1 MEVFIARQ
9 PIFNEKEQ
17 IVSYELL
24 YRNRDMNAF
33 PSEGV
38 EADAATIDVIINSFL
53 AIGIDKITN
62 GAPAFINFTEK
73 LLFSPLID
81 YISPKEVV
89 IEVLEDVNLTPKLVR
104 RVQELKEKGFKIA
117 LDDFILQDKVT
128 VYDELFNYVDYIKV
142 DFLSTP
148 IVKRMEI
155 ENKVKS
161 KFPHIQLLAE
171 KVETRNQYEVAI
183 HSGYVL
189 FQGYFFEK
197 PQIMRAIDIPAN
209 IINYFQII
217 SILKDEEPDI
227 NILAENIEREISI
240 SYKLLQLINSS
251 KNRRKSKVRSIKQ
264 AIILL
269 GLSELR
275 KLVYLLAM
283 RELNNYEKT
292 DVFNEL
298 VAASLFRAKACE
310 KVAKLNY
317 KKNFSEYFLIG
328 LLSLIDALLKRPMY
342 VILRKMPLSEEI
354 VQTINGV
361 ETEMT
366 PYLQFSEALYK
377 LDWDKLTEL
386 SLQLG
391 LNQEMVFQI
400 YDEAEQWSREVIS

>member
-89 IEVLEDVNLTPKLVR
+89 IEVLEDVNITPKLVR

-391 LNQEMVFQI
+391 LDQEMVFQI
-400 YDEAEQWSREVIS
+400 YDEAEQWAREVIS

>member
-1 MEVFIARQ
+1 MEVFIGRQ

-24 YRNRDMNAF
+24 YRSKNINAF
-33 PSEGV
+33 PLDGID
-38 EADAATIDVIINSFL
+38 ADAATIDVIINSFL
-53 AIGIDKITN
+53 TIGIDKVTD
-62 GAPAFINFTEK
+62 GALAFINFTEK

-81 YISPKEVV
+81 YINPKEVV
-89 IEVLEDVNLTPKLVR
+89 IEILEDVIITPKLIQ
-104 RVQELKEKGFKIA
+104 RVKELKGKGFKIA
-117 LDDFILQDKVT
+117 LDDFILKDGVT
-128 VYDELFNYVDYIKV
+128 VYNELFNYVDYIKV
-142 DFLSTP
+142 DFLITP
-148 IVKRMEI
+148 LTKRMEI
-155 ENKVKS
+155 EYKVKS
-161 KFPHIQLLAE
+161 KFPHIKLLAE
-171 KVETRNQYEVAI
+171 KVETREQYEIAM

-197 PQIMRAIDIPAN
+197 PQIMKAIDIPAN

-227 NILAENIEREISI
+227 NILATNIEREISI

-251 KNRRKSKVRSIKQ
+251 KNRPKSKVRSIKQ
-264 AIILL
+264 AIVLL
-269 GLSELR
+269 GITELR

-292 DVFNEL
+292 DAFNEL

-342 VILRKMPLSEEI
+342 LILRKMPLSEEI
-354 VQTINGV
+354 VETINGV

-377 LDWDKLTEL
+377 LDWDRLDEL

-391 LNQEMVFQI
+391 LNQDVVFQI
-400 YDEAEQWSREVIS
+400 YDEAEQWAREVIS

>member
-1 MEVFIARQ
+1 MEVFIGRQ
-9 PIFNEKEQ
+9 PIFDEKEQ

-24 YRNRDMNAF
+24 YRSKNMNAF
-33 PSEGV
+33 PLEGV
-38 EADAATIDVIINSFL
+38 GADAATIDVIINSFL
-53 AIGIDKITN
+53 AIGIDKATG

-73 LLFSPLID
+73 LLFSPLVD
-81 YISPKEVV
+81 YVNPQEVV
-89 IEVLEDVNLTPKLVR
+89 IEILEDVSITQGLIE
-104 RVQELKEKGFKIA
+104 RVKELKKKGFKLA
-117 LDDFILQDKVT
+117 LDDFVLNDEVT
-128 VYDELFNYVDYIKV
+128 VYDELFHYIDYIKV
-142 DFLSTP
+142 DFLITP
-148 IVKRMEI
+148 LLKRMEI

-171 KVETRNQYEVAI
+171 KVETREQYEVAI

-251 KNRRKSKVRSIKQ
+251 KNRKKSKIRSIKQ
-264 AIILL
+264 AIVLL
-269 GLSELR
+269 GLTELR

-283 RELNNYEKT
+283 RELNTHEQT
-292 DVFNEL
+292 DTFNEL
-298 VAASLFRAKACE
+298 VVASLFRAKACE

-328 LLSLIDALLKRPMY
+328 LLSLIDALLKRPMHL
-342 VILRKMPLSEEI
+342 ILRKMPLSEEI

-386 SLQLG
+386 SQQLG
-391 LNQEMVFQI
+391 LNQEKVFQI
-400 YDEAEQWSREVIS
+400 YDETEQWAREVIS

>member
-1 MEVFIARQ
+1 MEVFIGKQ

-17 IVSYELL
+17 VVSYELL
-24 YRNRDMNAF
+24 YRSKNMNAF
-33 PSEGV
+33 PLEGTD
-38 EADAATIDVIINSFL
+38 ADAATIDVIINSFL
-53 AIGIDKITN
+53 TIGIDKVTE

-73 LLFSPLID
+73 LLFSPLVD

-89 IEVLEDVNLTPKLVR
+89 IEILEDVNITQSLVK
-104 RVQELKEKGFKIA
+104 RVKELKEKGFKIA
-117 LDDFILQDKVT
+117 LDDFILKDGVT
-128 VYDELFNYVDYIKV
+128 VYDELFNYIDYIKV
-142 DFLSTP
+142 DFLITP
-148 IVKRMEI
+148 LLNRMEI

-161 KFPHIQLLAE
+161 KFPHIKLLAE
-171 KVETRNQYEVAI
+171 KVETREQYDVAI

-197 PQIMRAIDIPAN
+197 PQIMKAIDIPAN

-227 NILAENIEREISI
+227 NILAANIEREISV

-264 AIILL
+264 AIVLL

-283 RELNNYEKT
+283 RELKNFEKT
-292 DVFNEL
+292 DAFNEL

-310 KVAKLNY
+310 KIAKLNY

-342 VILRKMPLSEEI
+342 LILRKMPLSEEI
-354 VQTINGV
+354 LQTINGV

-377 LDWDKLTEL
+377 LDWDKLIEL
-386 SLQLG
+386 SPQLG
-391 LNQEMVFQI
+391 LKQETVFQI
-400 YDEAEQWSREVIS
+400 YDEAEQWAREVIS